1 MSIREEAKDL
11 ERKVEKSVRDTFP
24 EIDVIKENVVG
35 LAHNLKD
42 VSNDKAHMAVEYM
55 HERAE
60 SMKVSG
66 TDAIA
71 KIEKSIKAN
80 PGQSVGIAFA
90 AGIIASYLFG
100 RRSA

>member
-1 MSIREEAKDL
+1 MSIREEAKEL
-11 ERKVEKSVRDTFP
+11 ERKVEKSVRETFP

-55 HERAE
+55 HGKADDL
-60 SMKVSG
+60 KASG
-66 TDAIA
+66 TDALA

-80 PGQSVGIAFA
+80 PAQSVGIAFA
-90 AGIIASYLFG
+90 AGIIASYLFR
-100 RRSA
+100 RRSS